1 VLVDT
6 IGDVAKRAE
15 TLAARCR
22 LARDGRKERQRYSV
36 EETQTRE
43 NEPDLKKSGD
53 GRFGEA

>member
-1 VLVDT
+1 VNT